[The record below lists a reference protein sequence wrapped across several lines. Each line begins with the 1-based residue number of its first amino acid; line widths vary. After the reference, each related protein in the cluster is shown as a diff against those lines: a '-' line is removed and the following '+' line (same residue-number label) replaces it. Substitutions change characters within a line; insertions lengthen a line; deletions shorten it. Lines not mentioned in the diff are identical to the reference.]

1 MKKYLS
7 HRSAAIYWNIP
18 YIEAVLGS
26 ETDKPR
32 TVDFTVAKS
41 RERFQ
46 TKGCN
51 IYLCQAQLPR
61 GAVVKRD
68 GVMVASPEFVFL
80 QLAPKLNIHTLI
92 LLGLQFCSHP
102 PGKPFQGV
110 TTKKKLEAFVR
121 KASGHRGQI
130 KALRAIEY
138 IEDGSASIMESV
150 AYMILTLPHALGG
163 YGIRDAAFNFEI
175 TLKEQSGKRLGQHR
189 CFVDLYYKSA
199 KLAVE
204 YDSFTFHN
212 SPSKQGEDA
221 IRSVILNRH
230 GIEVMHLKTIQLY
243 DKNACADFASQLAH
257 RLGKRIQIRSG
268 KFDEMNRSL
277 RALLPNPS
285 AGQSLR

>member
-18 YIEAVLGS
+18 YIEAVLGL
-26 ETDKPR
+26 EIDKPR
-32 TVDFTVAKS
+32 TVDFTVTNKS
-41 RERFQ
+41 ERFQ
-46 TKGCN
+46 TKGCTT
-51 IYLCQAQLPR
+51 YLCQAHLPR
-61 GAVVKRD
+61 GAVVNRD
-68 GVMVASPEFVFL
+68 GVIVASPEFVFL

-92 LLGLQFCSHP
+92 LLGLQLCSHP
-102 PGKPFQGV
+102 PGKPFQAI
-110 TTKKKLEAFVR
+110 TTKKKLSVFVT

-130 KALRAIEY
+130 KALRAIKY
-138 IEDGSASIMESV
+138 IEGGSASIMESV

-163 YGIRDAAFNFEI
+163 YGIRNAAFNFEI
-175 TLKEQSGKRLGQHR
+175 ALKEQSSKRLGQHR

-212 SPSKQGEDA
+212 SPSEQGKDA

-257 RLGKRIQIRSG
+257 RLGKRIQIRSR

-277 RALLPNPS
+277 RTLLPANEVT
-285 AGQSLR
+285 